1 MVTESD
7 DPEIAETIKKHV
19 AEMGQRVEEGRDPDL
34 PIESPALHSIFQY
47 KDKIK
52 STYEATDKGIVVVQ
66 TSTDA
71 GAVEALQKHAAEVTD
86 LVERGMVAAQET
98 MMENRDG
105 MMGRGM
111 HGGMMGHATRGA
123 MMNRQHVD

>member
-1 MVTESD
+1 
-7 DPEIAETIKKHV
+7 
-19 AEMGQRVEEGRDPDL
+19 MGQRVEEGRDPDL
-34 PIESPALHSIFQY
+34 PIESPALRSIFQY

-98 MMENRDG
+98 MMKN
-105 MMGRGM
+105 
-111 HGGMMGHATRGA
+111 HGGMMGHGMRGA
-123 MMNRQHVD
+123 IANRQHRH